1 MDLPSR
7 TTPRSVLLALWLGHA
22 PRTRS
27 GLHEAVRAIQRDDEP
42 HVVVGL
48 APVAV
53 DLEHLITGLTG
64 LSEVAAMLPVP
75 GDLGVPPEVAGLAAD
90 AGECVVALCSD
101 GGWAAVPHVV
111 TFGSAAEP
119 GHQVTWRV
127 RALPSGHRSLAGTI
141 GSIADAQAD
150 LRATLH
156 EAVHALDDLDVASW
170 RPEAVEALA
179 DLRADS
185 GLGDLP
191 RDLDRRTVGLLVEAV
206 RLRRIVD
213 LATLDEGGAV
223 NVWQADQR
231 ATALR
236 EVSRAARRAVAAAT
250 LAASSSAQPSTDR

>member
-1 MDLPSR
+1 VDLPVR

-27 GLHEAVRAIQRDDEP
+27 GLREAVRAIQRDDEP

-156 EAVHALDDLDVASW
+156 EAVHALDDLG
-170 RPEAVEALA
+170 
-179 DLRADS
+179 ADS

>member
-1 MDLPSR
+1 M
-7 TTPRSVLLALWLGHA
+7 AA
-22 PRTRS
+22 PCARTRS
-27 GLHEAVRAIQRDDEP
+27 GLREAVRAIQRDDEP
-42 HVVVGL
+42 HAVVRVRSRRGRPR
-48 APVAV
+48 APDHRA
-53 DLEHLITGLTG
+53 TN
-64 LSEVAAMLPVP
+64 LSEVAALLPVP
-75 GDLGVPPEVAGLAAD
+75 GDVGVPPEVAGLAAD
-90 AGECVVALCSD
+90 AGEC
-101 GGWAAVPHVV
+101 GWPCAPTGLGPSAPDVV
-111 TFGSAAEP
+111 TFGSATEP

-150 LRATLH
+150 LRATLR
-156 EAVHALDDLDVASW
+156 EAVRALDDLDVASW

-191 RDLDRRTVGLLVEAV
+191 RELDSAPVGLLVEAV

-250 LAASSSAQPSTDR
+250 LAASGPTQPSTDR